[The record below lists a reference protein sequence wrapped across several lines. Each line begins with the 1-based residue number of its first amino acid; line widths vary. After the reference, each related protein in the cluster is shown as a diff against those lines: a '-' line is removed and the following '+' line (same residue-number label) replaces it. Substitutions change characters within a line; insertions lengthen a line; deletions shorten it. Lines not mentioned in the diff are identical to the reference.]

1 MATTRHTTGPTGSPL
16 TTASAAT
23 RLRCLVLFEALTF
36 VAAAV
41 IHFGGL
47 VEGYSHQRAGTAETV
62 IAAVLLA
69 GLALSWAPSPGLRIA
84 AGAAQAVAI
93 LGVLVGLFTIAIGVG
108 PRTAPDIAYHVGI
121 LAVLMLGL
129 LLALR
134 IKGG

>member
-1 MATTRHTTGPTGSPL
+1 
-16 TTASAAT
+16 
-23 RLRCLVLFEALTF
+23 
-36 VAAAV
+36 V